1 MIFNQINR
9 FDDPEHEA
17 MMGVWWSG
25 ILLKQQAKRFFR
37 IHPVS
42 DSQFN
47 AMMTLKY
54 AEKELSQQELSERL
68 LVDKSNMT
76 SMIDGLEKLGFVVR
90 NQLPG
95 DRRFYRI
102 LLTESGAAFLD
113 GIEKDYRA
121 LIHRLLAHFSPDE
134 MKQLTQFM
142 VRMQTNLDQE
152 A

>member
-1 MIFNQINR
+1 
-9 FDDPEHEA
+9 
-17 MMGVWWSG
+17 
-25 ILLKQQAKRFFR
+25 
-37 IHPVS
+37 
-42 DSQFN
+42 
-47 AMMTLKY
+47 
-54 AEKELSQQELSERL
+54 LSQQELSERL

-76 SMIDGLEKLGFVVR
+76 SMIDGLEKLGFVTR

-95 DRRFYRI
+95 DRRFYRL

-121 LIHRLLAHFSPDE
+121 LIHRILARFSPDE

-142 VRMQTNLDQE
+142 VRMQTNLKEE